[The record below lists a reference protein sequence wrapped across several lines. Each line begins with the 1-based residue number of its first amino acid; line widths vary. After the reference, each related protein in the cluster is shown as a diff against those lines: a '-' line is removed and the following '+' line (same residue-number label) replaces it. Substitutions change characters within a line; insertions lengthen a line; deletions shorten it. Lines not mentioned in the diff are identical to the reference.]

1 MNKVDIVLPPR
12 PGERRKDE
20 LDNDEELDFSDVPI
34 RIEIQED
41 VYDMSFGEAMDLL
54 SLLSTQMGLWWKLN
68 GRT

>member
-20 LDNDEELDFSDVPI
+20 LDNDEDLDFSDVPL

-68 GRT
+68 GQT

>member
-68 GRT
+68 GQT

>member
-20 LDNDEELDFSDVPI
+20 LDNDEDLDFSDVPL